1 MLMIRDFSSFFKQ
14 MTGTP
19 INSKSG
25 RNMLK
30 QAGIDTN
37 SKQYKAAMKMMS
49 SSAGVGAAVGYTN
62 PHAIKN
68 VMQNFDANGDM
79 KDPVSGLTG
88 LDATG
93 IPMSQRHKIIDIPEN
108 AKEEIFQA
116 TKRAFQNDYGTGT
129 GDRSYRNEIYT
140 NLQRSLP
147 KENRLKGSWTLQQ
160 YEAAYSKAFTDACK
174 QADPTWKPE
183 KGRSLPSGAVESVT
197 REAVES
203 MLVKGNGEFGET
215 LTRKSVNISV

>member
-1 MLMIRDFSSFFKQ
+1 MLMIRDFSTMFQQ
-14 MTGTP
+14 MSGMP
-19 INSKSG
+19 VNSKG
-25 RNMLK
+25 GKNMLK

-37 SKQYKAAMKMMS
+37 SKQYKAAMKMMT
-49 SSAGVGAAVGYTN
+49 SSAGAAVGYTN
-62 PHAIKN
+62 PQAIKN
-68 VMQNFDANGDM
+68 LMQNFDANGDM

-88 LDATG
+88 LVANG
-93 IPMSQRHKIIDIPEN
+93 IPMSQRHKIIDIPDK

-147 KENRLKGSWTLQQ
+147 KEDRLKGSWTLQQ
-160 YEAAYSKAFTDACK
+160 YEEAYEKAFTDACK
-174 QADPTWKPE
+174 QADPSWKPA
-183 KGRSLPSGAVESVT
+183 KGRSLPAGALDSVT
-197 REAVES
+197 RESVES
-203 MLVKGNGEFGET
+203 MLVKGYVEYGEI

>member
-1 MLMIRDFSSFFKQ
+1 MLMIRDFSTMFQQ
-14 MTGTP
+14 MSGMP
-19 INSKSG
+19 INSKG
-25 RNMLK
+25 GKNMLK

-37 SKQYKAAMKMMS
+37 SKQYKAAMNMMS
-49 SSAGVGAAVGYTN
+49 SSAGAAVGYTN
-62 PHAIKN
+62 PQAIKN
-68 VMQNFDANGDM
+68 LMQNFDANGDM
-79 KDPVSGLTG
+79 KDPVTGLTG
-88 LDATG
+88 LNANG

-108 AKEEIFQA
+108 AREVIFQA

-147 KENRLKGSWTLQQ
+147 KEDRLKGSWTLQQ
-160 YEAAYSKAFTDACK
+160 YEEAYEKALTDACK
-174 QADPTWKPE
+174 QVDPTWKPT
-183 KGRSLPSGAVESVT
+183 KGRSLPAGALDSVT

-203 MLVKGNGEFGET
+203 TLVKEYGEFGET